1 MHRDISSGNVLIWT
15 DPTGKKQGKLGDLEF
30 AERCPSGDASP
41 DPKIVRGQDLFPPF
55 KMNRLTISS
64 VLLLFLS
71 RKGTACFM
79 PVEIWKGRRTAPRE
93 EVVMSSKRPRVAYSL
108 TAAERER
115 ELRESPGQLEIY
127 ISLFTKR
134 ESDPLQHHFTHDL
147 ECLWWLT
154 LWSVTCRLGRW
165 KGVSSVFAPSNSAL
179 ASVLREG
186 FLMYDKEI
194 LLALADESPDYLGN
208 VYKYLR
214 TSRAYLRIRYFEL
227 AEMDKKTRE
236 DPAEH
241 ARAYL
246 SLYRLV
252 NAEIPPEAP
261 PLVDISDTFSSAASE
276 TLQERLKCQG
286 LKRPHPDS

>member
-1 MHRDISSGNVLIWT
+1 
-15 DPTGKKQGKLGDLEF
+15 
-30 AERCPSGDASP
+30 
-41 DPKIVRGQDLFPPF
+41 
-55 KMNRLTISS
+55 
-64 VLLLFLS
+64 
-71 RKGTACFM
+71 
-79 PVEIWKGRRTAPRE
+79 
-93 EVVMSSKRPRVAYSL
+93 MSMVA
-108 TAAERER
+108 
-115 ELRESPGQLEIY
+115 
-127 ISLFTKR
+127 
-134 ESDPLQHHFTHDL
+134 H
-147 ECLWWLT
+147 
-154 LWSVTCRLGRW
+154 LWSVTCRLGCW

-208 VYKYLR
+208 VYTYLR

-227 AEMDKKTRE
+227 AEMDKTQE

-276 TLQERLKCQG
+276 TLRKRLKYLG
-286 LKRPHPDS
+286 LKHPHPDS